1 MWVREM
7 NSFRH
12 KSLFI
17 GIENRLFVPSYLR
30 YLKEIGVRWG
40 AASISF
46 NYEPYMCTSYNP
58 LVADGGCDMGY
69 QPLLSPSVHIV
80 WMAAKEATIFQIL

>member
-1 MWVREM
+1 VCLA
-7 NSFRH
+7 N
-12 KSLFI
+12 
-17 GIENRLFVPSYLR
+17 LR
-30 YLKEIGVRWG
+30 YLTKKLESEGWG
-40 AASISF
+40 EQLPSAS

-80 WMAAKEATIFQIL
+80 WMAARGSYHFPDTLICGISGKYLA